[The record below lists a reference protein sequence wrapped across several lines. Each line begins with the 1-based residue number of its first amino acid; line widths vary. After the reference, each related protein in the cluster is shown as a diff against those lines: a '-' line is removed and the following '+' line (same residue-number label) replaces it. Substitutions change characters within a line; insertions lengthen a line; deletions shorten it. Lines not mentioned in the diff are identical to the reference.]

1 MFFNEKCGKCHTF
14 FVYYKRILYFCMECK
29 NIKLIIL
36 ILSTYIILM
45 NNWLSKTLRKLADD
59 VDAGNTNASEE
70 ELIEICDMIGF
81 VTNPESKLSKY
92 QAIKF
97 LGISRATFDNYVAK
111 GLIPKGMEQQG
122 FKEKFWYKRDL
133 VKFKETKDG

>member
-1 MFFNEKCGKCHTF
+1 MDTKLK
-14 FVYYKRILYFCMECK
+14 ILATSLQQIVD
-29 NIKLIIL
+29 NIEA
-36 ILSTYIILM
+36 
-45 NNWLSKTLRKLADD
+45 NNTH
-59 VDAGNTNASEE
+59 ASEE
-70 ELIEICDMIGF
+70 ELIEICDAIGF
-81 VTNPESKLSKY
+81 IANPESKLSKY

-133 VKFKETKDG
+133 VKFKENNK

>member
-1 MFFNEKCGKCHTF
+1 MDTKLK
-14 FVYYKRILYFCMECK
+14 ILAAGLQQIVD
-29 NIKLIIL
+29 NIEANN
-36 ILSTYIILM
+36 TY
-45 NNWLSKTLRKLADD
+45 
-59 VDAGNTNASEE
+59 ASEE
-70 ELIEICDMIGF
+70 ELIEICDMIGLIS
-81 VTNPESKLSKY
+81 NPESKLSKY

-133 VKFKETKDG
+133 IKFKDSVNEK